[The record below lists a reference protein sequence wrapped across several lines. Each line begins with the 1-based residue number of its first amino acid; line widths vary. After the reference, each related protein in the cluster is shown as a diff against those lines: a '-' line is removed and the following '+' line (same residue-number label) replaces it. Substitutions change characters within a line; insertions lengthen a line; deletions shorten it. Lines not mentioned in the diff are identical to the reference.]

1 MRFTKLRLTGFKS
14 FVDPTDVPIEPG
26 MTGIVGP
33 NGCGKSNLVEALRW
47 VMGETSAKRM
57 RGGEMDDMIFAGTS
71 TRSSRNLAEV
81 ALVVDNADRRAPAQ
95 FNEYSELE
103 VVRRIQRG
111 SGSNYRVNG
120 KEVRARDVQL
130 LFADLA
136 SGAHSTALVSQGRIG
151 AIISAKPTE
160 RRSLLEEA
168 AGITGLHS
176 RRHEAEL
183 RLRAAETN
191 LERLDDVVGTLETQL
206 GALRKQVR
214 QATRYRNIADQLRRA
229 EALLLHIDGEQAKE
243 ALGATRERL
252 EAARERVTS
261 LTEEAARRTTL
272 QADLAAKLPDLRNA
286 EAAAAAALQRLLLER
301 ETLERE
307 ERQLAEAARQARE
320 RLAELG
326 RDRERAQALLTD
338 AGEARERLDK
348 ESDELKQASAGEAE
362 AEAGARQTLEGIT
375 GEVTAQ
381 EEALGELNQRIAAD
395 AARAAAL
402 ERRIDELA
410 RRLERLGQQRQA
422 TAAQQ
427 EQLADQTLPEG
438 SLEAASAER
447 EQAEAALAAAE
458 GALEAAEA
466 ALSESRTADADI
478 REREQAARRAQERLE
493 AEAAA
498 LAAIVEPSEGE
509 IWPALI
515 DAVKVSGGYE
525 QALGAALGDE
535 LEASNDDA
543 APVHWLDLPALADAP
558 ALPKGAEPLSAKVKG
573 PKALGRALSQIGVVP
588 DAATGRRLQEDLQ
601 PGQRLVTREGA
612 LWRWDGYTITAGAPT
627 AAAQRLEQKN
637 RLAELRTEIEAAAEN
652 TGKAESALSAAKERS
667 REAEE
672 AERAAREAQRAA
684 YRGLSEKREAEA
696 TVRQQAAAQAAR
708 LANLTEQLER
718 LQGEEEET
726 RTALNEAR
734 VEYAALPDLAA
745 ERARANELRTALA
758 EIKQRHSD
766 ALAAV
771 NRLVAEAAQRRRR
784 MESIEAERRS
794 WSQRAEGAEKHIE
807 ELAERAASLESE
819 LETLEAQPADL
830 VERREALA
838 GKVEIAEGARREAAE
853 LLAQGESAQAEAD
866 RAVKAAESDLAEARE
881 SRVRSEG
888 QVEQA
893 EMALKT
899 IEEKVRDRLECAL
912 EDALEIAEQD
922 PGQDLPQRHELVSR
936 IERLTRERE
945 NIGPV
950 NLRAEAEAQEMQ
962 EQIDGL
968 QAERDDLIA
977 AIGRL
982 RQGISSLNK
991 EGRERLLKAFETV
1004 NEHFQE
1010 LFVRLFGGGRAHLAL
1025 TEADDPLEAGLE
1037 IFASPPGK
1045 RLQVMSLLS
1054 GGEQALTALS
1064 LLFACFMTN
1073 PAPICVLDE
1082 VDAPLDDA
1090 NVDRFCTLVQ
1100 ELSRSTDT
1108 RFLVV
1113 THHRMTMARVDRL
1126 YGVTMAE
1133 RGVSQL
1139 VSVDLERA
1147 EELRETA

>member
-1 MRFTKLRLTGFKS
+1 MHFTKLRLTGFKS
-14 FVDPTDVPIEPG
+14 FVDPTEVPIEPG

-57 RGGEMDDMIFAGTS
+57 RGGEMDDVIFAGTS
-71 TRSSRNLAEV
+71 NRPSRNLAEV
-81 ALVVDNADRRAPAQ
+81 ALLVDNAGRRAPAQ
-95 FNEYSELE
+95 FNEAAELE

-191 LERLDDVVGTLETQL
+191 LERLDDVVGTLESQL
-206 GALRKQVR
+206 NGLRKQVR

-229 EALLLHIDGEQAKE
+229 EALLLYIDGEAAKGDL
-243 ALGATRERL
+243 AKTKERL
-252 EAARERVTS
+252 EAARGRVTE
-261 LTEEAARRTTL
+261 LTEEAARRSTL
-272 QADLAAKLPDLRNA
+272 QADLAAKLPELRNA
-286 EAAAAAALQRLLLER
+286 EASAAAALQRLLVER
-301 ETLERE
+301 DNLERE

-320 RLAELG
+320 RLEELG
-326 RDRERAQALLTD
+326 RDRERAQGLMND
-338 AGEARERLDK
+338 AGEARARLDA
-348 ESDELKQASAGEAE
+348 ETDELTAASDGQAE
-362 AEAGARQTLEGIT
+362 AEAAARADLDARHK
-375 GEVTAQ
+375 EVVAA
-381 EEALGELNQRIAAD
+381 EEVLGELGERIAAD
-395 AARAAAL
+395 AARAASL
-402 ERRIDELA
+402 ERRIDEFC
-410 RRLERLGQQRQA
+410 RRLDRLGQQLSEA
-422 TAAQQ
+422 KAQQ
-427 EQLADQTLPEG
+427 ERLGGETL
-438 SLEAASAER
+438 SAEKL
-447 EQAEAALAAAE
+447 AEASE
-458 GALEAAEA
+458 SREAAEA
-466 ALSESRTADADI
+466 SLAQAEATLEQAETALAEVRGSENET
-478 REREQAARRAQERLE
+478 REAAEAARRAQERLE

-498 LAAIVEPSEGE
+498 LAALVEPAEGE

-535 LEASNDDA
+535 LEASGDEA
-543 APVHWLDLPALADAP
+543 APVHWLDLPPLAQTQ
-558 ALPKGAEPLSAKVKG
+558 ALPAGAEPLADKVKG
-573 PKALGRALSQIGVVP
+573 PKALSRALSQIGVVT
-588 DAATGRRLQEDLQ
+588 DAAAGKRLQAELK
-601 PGQRLVTREGA
+601 PGQRLVTKEGA
-612 LWRWDGYTITAGAPT
+612 LWRWDGYSVREGAPT
-627 AAAQRLEQKN
+627 AAAQRLEQRN
-637 RLAELRTEIEAAAEN
+637 RLAELREAIAEAAKTTAAAEEARQA
-652 TGKAESALSAAKERS
+652 KSAAL
-667 REAEE
+667 ADAQE
-672 AERAAREAQRAA
+672 AEREARENQRAA
-684 YRGLSEKREAEA
+684 YRALSEAREGEA
-696 TVRQQAAAQAAR
+696 SLKQQAAAQSAR
-708 LANLTEQLER
+708 LANLAEQIER
-718 LQGEEEET
+718 LEGEREEAQT
-726 RTALNEAR
+726 GLTDAR
-734 VEYAALPDLAA
+734 REYGELPDLAA
-745 ERARANELRTALA
+745 ERARANDLRAELA
-758 EIKQRHSD
+758 ELKGRHGES
-766 ALAAV
+766 LAAL
-771 NRLVAEAAQRRRR
+771 NRLVAEAATRRRR
-784 MESIEAERRS
+784 LESIQAERSS
-794 WSQRAEGAEKHIE
+794 WTQRAEGAEKHLS
-807 ELAERAASLESE
+807 ELGERAQ
-819 LETLEAQPADL
+819 TLEAELEVLESKPEGL
-830 VERREALA
+830 KERREALA
-838 GKVEIAEGARREAAE
+838 EKVAGAEGFRREAADA
-853 LLAQGESAQAEAD
+853 LAQGESAQIEAD
-866 RAVKAAESDLAEARE
+866 RGVKQAEAELAEARE
-881 SRVRSEG
+881 QRVRIEG

-893 EMALKT
+893 EIALQT
-899 IEEKVRDRLECAL
+899 LEARVRERLECEPEEVLAL
-912 EDALEIAEQD
+912 AEHD
-922 PGQDLPQRHELVSR
+922 PGQELPARHELVSR
-936 IERLTRERE
+936 TERLTRERE

-950 NLRAEAEAQEMQ
+950 NLRAEQEAQEMQ
-962 EQIDGL
+962 QQIDEL

-977 AIGRL
+977 AISRL
-982 RQGISSLNK
+982 RQGISSLNR

-1025 TEADDPLEAGLE
+1025 TEAEDPLDAGLE

-1064 LLFACFMTN
+1064 LLFACFLTN

-1090 NVDRFCTLVQ
+1090 NVDRFCTLVS
-1100 ELSRSTDT
+1100 ELSRSTQT

-1147 EELRETA
+1147 EQLRETA

>member
-1 MRFTKLRLTGFKS
+1 MHFTKLRLSGFKS
-14 FVDPTDVPIEPG
+14 FVDPTEVPIEPG

-57 RGGEMDDMIFAGTS
+57 RGGEMDDMIFAGTAN
-71 TRSSRNLAEV
+71 RPSRNLAEV
-81 ALVVDNADRRAPAQ
+81 ALVVDNAGRRAPAQ
-95 FNEYSELE
+95 FNDYSELE
-103 VVRRIQRG
+103 VVRRIQRN

-183 RLRAAETN
+183 RLKAAETN
-191 LERLDDVVGTLETQL
+191 LERLDDVVGTLESQL

-229 EALLLHIDGEQAKE
+229 EALLLHIDGEAAK
-243 ALGATRERL
+243 ASMAATRERL
-252 EAARERVTS
+252 EAARAKVNE
-261 LTEEAARRTTL
+261 LTEEAARRSTL
-272 QADLAAKLPDLRNA
+272 QADLASKLPELRNA

-320 RLAELG
+320 RLAELE
-326 RDRERAQALLTD
+326 RDRERAQSLMTD
-338 AGEARERLDK
+338 AAEARQRLD
-348 ESDELKQASAGEAE
+348 EEGEGLKQASAGEAE
-362 AEAGARQTLEGIT
+362 AEQEARETLDKIAA
-375 GEVTAQ
+375 EVSEQ
-381 EEALGELNQRIAAD
+381 EEALGALNQRIAAD
-395 AARAAAL
+395 AARASGL
-402 ERRIDELA
+402 ERRIEELG
-410 RRLERLGQQRQA
+410 RRLQRLGEQQRQA
-422 TAAQQ
+422 EDQKERLSEETLPAERLTAAR
-427 EQLADQTLPEG
+427 EER
-438 SLEAASAER
+438 EAAEATLTAAESELER
-447 EQAEAALAAAE
+447 AEAALAEARAAD
-458 GALEAAEA
+458 GEASEA
-466 ALSESRTADADI
+466 QQE
-478 REREQAARRAQERLE
+478 ARRALERLE
-493 AEAAA
+493 AEAGA
-498 LAAIVEPSEGE
+498 LAALVEPAEGE

-515 DAVKVSGGYE
+515 DAVKVSAGYE

-535 LEASNDDA
+535 LEASGDDA
-543 APVHWLDLPALADAP
+543 APVHWLELPPLSSAP
-558 ALPKGAEPLSAKVKG
+558 PLPKGAEPLSDKVKG
-573 PKALGRALSQIGVVP
+573 PKALARALSQIGVVP
-588 DAATGRRLQEDLQ
+588 DAAAGRRLQAELK
-601 PGQRLVTREGA
+601 PGQRLVTKEGA
-612 LWRWDGYTITAGAPT
+612 LWRWDGYSVREGAPT
-627 AAAQRLEQKN
+627 SAAQRLEQRN
-637 RLAELRTEIEAAAEN
+637 RLAELREQMTGAAKTAEAAEAR
-652 TGKAESALSAAKERS
+652 LSEAKE
-667 REAEE
+667 AANAAQE

-684 YRGLSEKREAEA
+684 YRALSEKRETE
-696 TVRQQAAAQAAR
+696 TRLTQQAGALAQR
-708 LANLTEQLER
+708 LAGLSEQLER
-718 LQGEEEET
+718 LEGEREEAAA
-726 RTALNEAR
+726 ALAEAR
-734 VEYAALPDLAA
+734 KEYAELPDLAA
-745 ERARANELRTALA
+745 ERNRAGELRSELA
-758 EIKQRHSD
+758 EAKARNSE

-771 NRLVAEAAQRRRR
+771 NRLAAEAAQRRRR
-784 MESIEAERRS
+784 LESIEAERQS
-794 WSQRAEGAEKHIE
+794 WSQRAEGAERH
-807 ELAERAASLESE
+807 LAELGERSAAVTAE
-819 LETLEAQPADL
+819 LETLEVQPDDL
-830 VERREALA
+830 FERREALA
-838 GKVEIAEGARREAAE
+838 EKVSTAEAARREAADH
-853 LLAQGESAQAEAD
+853 LALGESAQIEADKAVTAAEA
-866 RAVKAAESDLAEARE
+866 ELGEARE
-881 SRVRSEG
+881 QRVRAEG

-893 EMALKT
+893 EIALKT
-899 IEEKVRDRLECAL
+899 LEERVRERLECGL
-912 EDALEIAEQD
+912 EEVLELAEHD
-922 PGQDLPQRHELVSR
+922 PSQDLPPRHDLVSR
-936 IERLTRERE
+936 TERLTRERE

-950 NLRAEAEAQEMQ
+950 NLRAEAEAEEMQ
-962 EQIDGL
+962 KQIDEL

-977 AIGRL
+977 AISRL

-1025 TEADDPLEAGLE
+1025 TEAEDPLDAGLE

-1064 LLFACFMTN
+1064 LLFACFLTN

-1100 ELSRSTDT
+1100 ELSRSTET

-1139 VSVDLERA
+1139 VSVDLGQA
-1147 EELRETA
+1147 EEMRETA